1 VNASRLPEQFA
12 DLEPLVSEW
21 ALAKQGDRE
30 KKRVAS
36 TAEEIR
42 AFYDTMLPRMEA
54 ILAYLSQFPV
64 EGIPEQAKALLFLTF
79 SLTEISAFVEF
90 YDCERAVPNSFAEH
104 RFVAIHKDP
113 LV

>member
-12 DLEPLVSEW
+12 DLELLVSEW

-42 AFYDTMLPRMEA
+42 AFYDTMLPRMEE
-54 ILAYLSQFPV
+54 ILTYLNRFPV
-64 EGIPEQAKALLFLTF
+64 EDIPEQAKTLLFLTF
-79 SLTEISAFVEF
+79 ALAEISAFVEF

-104 RFVAIHKDP
+104 RFVAMHKDP